1 MHASH
6 CDDGAKVG
14 ANVLFAP
21 SLTQEGKQFSTAR
34 KVNNFHVIQYCSQG
48 KTHGKSVGL
57 NVGINVGVK
66 VGLNVGIIIG
76 LNVGVNVGIIDGI
89 NVGLKVGIIVGLN
102 VGLNSGLSVGLNVGI
117 KVGDNDLLK
126 NVVNENIEQGRILCL
141 SMNRCCAC
149 FHKVF
154 VF

>member
-6 CDDGAKVG
+6 CDNGDKVG

-66 VGLNVGIIIG
+66 
-76 LNVGVNVGIIDGI
+76 VGIIDGI